1 MQIIS
6 IYPVFFFFQAEDG
19 IRDLIVTGVQTCAL
33 PIYPHGLPERVPGV
47 APDGGWERHLCAAK
61 YWASASSWD
70 AFIITPKVF
79 GMMPASFSYP
89 GAIEDVG
96 SRIFLRIDSA
106 SRREPTCV
114 RSGAITCPWPSSL
127 WQARHPAAWM
137 TAWGSVLPPA

>member
-1 MQIIS
+1 M
-6 IYPVFFFFQAEDG
+6 
-19 IRDLIVTGVQTCAL
+19 IRRPPRSTLFPYTTLFRSLRDEGAAGQQRQDVYDHDVGEHQD
-33 PIYPHGLPERVPGV
+33 PHGLPERVPGV

-114 RSGAITCPWPSSL
+114 RSGAITCPWPSD
-127 WQARHPAAWM
+127 RK
-137 TAWGSVLPPA
+137 SVV